1 MMFASVFASLGTRIM
16 FVVLAALL
24 GLGGLFIGFVKVIQK
39 DVLAQLMEHL
49 ETGQYKKRE
58 KTLAYMTKIL
68 EQGIHEYYK
77 NFDNA
82 TARKMALDYFK
93 RINDDKGM
101 IYMVVVDKNG
111 VVLFD
116 PVNPKT
122 VGQSGL
128 DAQSVDGVYY
138 VRGYLEAAKKGGGYT
153 YYKMP
158 KYDGGVPEKKF
169 AYSHYDEVSQM
180 VIATTSYYTDY
191 TDINTENQAIKEGV
205 NKVFNENT
213 TKLFLWILTAT
224 IALVVLT
231 LIYAKLRIVK
241 RIDELVLKINAFS
254 HGDKDLRAKIDV
266 GDRND
271 EISQVG
277 RGINLF
283 VENARLIMEEIK
295 GISTSNKTSMD
306 KLVQIAQETQKSMK
320 DSSTTLNSVKNKATD
335 VASMMNISIEQS
347 QGLRK
352 RLIET
357 QGLVKESKD
366 AIGDLFSQIIESAH
380 TEEELSSKVEQL
392 SRNADDVKSILDII
406 NDIADQT
413 NLLALNA
420 AIEAAR
426 AGEHGRGFAV
436 VADEVR
442 NLAGRTQKSLA
453 EINSTIMV
461 IVQEINAV
469 SSQMN
474 LNSQKMERLSDMSK
488 SVQETYEKMSSNLS
502 SVVLDSNQSMDDY
515 AKSGRQIEAMVSDF
529 AEVEKVASKTLA
541 DSSDILNIATHVSG
555 TTMNL
560 DKQVNLFKT

>member
-1 MMFASVFASLGTRIM
+1 MMFSSMFASLGTRIM
-16 FVVLAALL
+16 LVVLVALL
-24 GLGGLFIGFVKVIQK
+24 GLGGLFIGFVKVMQK

-180 VIATTSYYTDY
+180 VIVATSYY
-191 TDINTENQAIKEGV
+191 TDINTENKAIKEGV

-213 TKLFLWILTAT
+213 TRLFLWILTAT

-241 RIDELVLKINAFS
+241 RIDELVLKVNAFS
-254 HGDKDLRAKIDV
+254 HGDKDLRIKIDV

-277 RGINLF
+277 HGVNLF

-320 DSSTTLNSVKNKATD
+320 NSSTTLNSVKDKATD
-335 VASMMNISIEQS
+335 VASMMNASIEQS

-366 AIGDLFSQIIESAH
+366 AIGDLFSQITESAH

-461 IVQEINAV
+461 IVQEINNV

-502 SVVLDSNQSMDDY
+502 SVVSDSNQSMDDY
-515 AKSGRQIEAMVSDF
+515 AKSGHQIEAMVSDF
-529 AEVEKVASKTLA
+529 IEVEKVASKTLA

>member
-1 MMFASVFASLGTRIM
+1 MMFSSMFASLGTRIM
-16 FVVLAALL
+16 LVVLAALL
-24 GLGGLFIGFVKVIQK
+24 GLGGLFVGFVKVMQK

-82 TARKMALDYFK
+82 TARKMALNYFK

-128 DAQSVDGVYY
+128 EAQSVDGVYY

-180 VIATTSYYTDY
+180 VIAATSYY
-191 TDINTENQAIKEGV
+191 TDINTENKAIKEGV

-295 GISTSNKTSMD
+295 GISTLNKTSMD

-335 VASMMNISIEQS
+335 IASMMNISIEQS

-357 QGLVKESKD
+357 QGLVKESKE
-366 AIGDLFSQIIESAH
+366 AIGDLFSQITESAH

-461 IVQEINAV
+461 IVQEINDV

-502 SVVLDSNQSMDDY
+502 SVVSDSNQSMDDY

-529 AEVEKVASKTLA
+529 VGVEKVASKTLA

-560 DKQVNLFKT
+560 DK

>member
-1 MMFASVFASLGTRIM
+1 MMFSSMFASLGTRIM
-16 FVVLAALL
+16 LVVLAALL
-24 GLGGLFIGFVKVIQK
+24 GLGGLFIGFVKVMQK

-49 ETGQYKKRE
+49 ENGQYKKRE
-58 KTLAYMTKIL
+58 KTLAYMTKLL

-77 NFDNA
+77 SFDNA

-180 VIATTSYYTDY
+180 VIAATSYY
-191 TDINTENQAIKEGV
+191 TDINTENKAIKEGV

-213 TKLFLWILTAT
+213 TKLFLWILSAT

-231 LIYAKLRIVK
+231 LVYAKLRIVK

-295 GISTSNKTSMD
+295 GISTLNKTSMD
-306 KLVQIAQETQKSMK
+306 KLVQITQETQKSMK

-335 VASMMNISIEQS
+335 IASMMNISIEQS

-366 AIGDLFSQIIESAH
+366 AIGDLFSQITESAH
-380 TEEELSSKVEQL
+380 TEEELSSQVEQL

-488 SVQETYEKMSSNLS
+488 SVEETYEKMSSNLS

-515 AKSGRQIEAMVSDF
+515 AKSGHQIEAMVSDF
-529 AEVEKVASKTLA
+529 VEVEKVASKTLA
-541 DSSDILNIATHVSG
+541 DSSGILNIATHVSE
-555 TTMNL
+555 TTINL

>member
-1 MMFASVFASLGTRIM
+1 MFASLGTRIM
-16 FVVLAALL
+16 LVVLAALL
-24 GLGGLFIGFVKVIQK
+24 GLGGLFIGFVKVMQK

-58 KTLAYMTKIL
+58 KTLAYMTKII

-77 NFDNA
+77 NSDNA

-128 DAQSVDGVYY
+128 EAQSVDGVYY

-180 VIATTSYYTDY
+180 VIVATSYY
-191 TDINTENQAIKEGV
+191 TDINTENKAIKEGV

-213 TKLFLWILTAT
+213 TKLLLWILTAT

-254 HGDKDLRAKIDV
+254 HGDKDLRARIDV

-295 GISTSNKTSMD
+295 GISTLNKTSMD
-306 KLVQIAQETQKSMK
+306 KLVQITQETQKSMK
-320 DSSTTLNSVKNKATD
+320 NSSTTLNSVKNKATD
-335 VASMMNISIEQS
+335 IASMMNISIEQS

-357 QGLVKESKD
+357 QGLVKESKE
-366 AIGDLFSQIIESAH
+366 AIGDLFSQITESAH

-461 IVQEINAV
+461 IVQEINDV

-502 SVVLDSNQSMDDY
+502 SVVQDSNQSMDDY
-515 AKSGRQIEAMVSDF
+515 AKSGHQIEAMVSDF
-529 AEVEKVASKTLA
+529 VEVEKVASKTLA

>member
-1 MMFASVFASLGTRIM
+1 MFSSMFASLGTRIM
-16 FVVLAALL
+16 LVVLAALL
-24 GLGGLFIGFVKVIQK
+24 GLGGLFIGFVKVMQK

-49 ETGQYKKRE
+49 ENGQYKKRE
-58 KTLAYMTKIL
+58 KTLAYMTKLL

-77 NFDNA
+77 SFDNA

-180 VIATTSYYTDY
+180 VIAATSYY
-191 TDINTENQAIKEGV
+191 TDINTENKAIKEGV

-224 IALVVLT
+224 VALVVLT
-231 LIYAKLRIVK
+231 LVYAKLRIVK

-277 RGINLF
+277 HGINLF

-295 GISTSNKTSMD
+295 GISTLNKTSMD
-306 KLVQIAQETQKSMK
+306 KLVQITQETQKSMK
-320 DSSTTLNSVKNKATD
+320 NSSTTLNSVKNKATD
-335 VASMMNISIEQS
+335 IASMMNISIEQS

-366 AIGDLFSQIIESAH
+366 AIGDLFSQITESAH
-380 TEEELSSKVEQL
+380 TEEELSSQVEQL

-515 AKSGRQIEAMVSDF
+515 AKSGHQIEAMVSDF
-529 AEVEKVASKTLA
+529 VEVEKVASKTLA

>member
-1 MMFASVFASLGTRIM
+1 MMFSSMFASLGTRIM
-16 FVVLAALL
+16 LVVLAALL
-24 GLGGLFIGFVKVIQK
+24 GLGGLFIGFVKVMQK

-58 KTLAYMTKIL
+58 KTLTYMTKII

-77 NFDNA
+77 SFDNA

-128 DAQSVDGVYY
+128 DARSVDGVYY

-180 VIATTSYYTDY
+180 VITATSYY
-191 TDINTENQAIKEGV
+191 TDINTENKAIKEGV

-266 GDRND
+266 DDRND

-277 RGINLF
+277 RGVNLF

-320 DSSTTLNSVKNKATD
+320 DFSTTLNSVKNKATD
-335 VASMMNISIEQS
+335 IASMMNISIEQS

-366 AIGDLFSQIIESAH
+366 AIGDLFSQITESAH

-461 IVQEINAV
+461 IVQEINDV

-502 SVVLDSNQSMDDY
+502 SVVSDSNQSMDDY

>member
-1 MMFASVFASLGTRIM
+1 MMFSSMFASLGTRIM
-16 FVVLAALL
+16 LVVLAALL
-24 GLGGLFIGFVKVIQK
+24 GLGGLFIGFVKVMQK

-49 ETGQYKKRE
+49 ENGQYKKRE

-180 VIATTSYYTDY
+180 VIAATSYY
-191 TDINTENQAIKEGV
+191 TDINTENKAIKEGV

-213 TKLFLWILTAT
+213 TRLFLWILTAT

-231 LIYAKLRIVK
+231 LVYAKLRIVK

-254 HGDKDLRAKIDV
+254 RGDKDLRIKIDV

-277 RGINLF
+277 RGVNLF

-295 GISTSNKTSMD
+295 GISTLNKTSMD
-306 KLVQIAQETQKSMK
+306 KLVQITQETQKSMK

-335 VASMMNISIEQS
+335 IASMMNISIEQS

-366 AIGDLFSQIIESAH
+366 AIGDLFSQITESAH

-461 IVQEINAV
+461 IVQEINDV

-515 AKSGRQIEAMVSDF
+515 AKSGHQIEAMVSDF

>member
-1 MMFASVFASLGTRIM
+1 MMFASLGTRIM
-16 FVVLAALL
+16 LVVLAALL
-24 GLGGLFIGFVKVIQK
+24 GLGGLFIGFVKVMQK

-180 VIATTSYYTDY
+180 VIAATSYY
-191 TDINTENQAIKEGV
+191 TDINTEDKAIKEGV

-224 IALVVLT
+224 IALVVLA

-266 GDRND
+266 DDRND

-277 RGINLF
+277 RGVNLF

-295 GISTSNKTSMD
+295 GISTLNKTSMD

-320 DSSTTLNSVKNKATD
+320 NSSTTLNSVKNKATD
-335 VASMMNISIEQS
+335 IASMMNASIEQS

-366 AIGDLFSQIIESAH
+366 AIGDLFSQITESAH

-515 AKSGRQIEAMVSDF
+515 AKSGHQIEAMVSDF

-541 DSSDILNIATHVSG
+541 DSSDILNIATHVNG

>member
-24 GLGGLFIGFVKVIQK
+24 GLGGLFIGFVKVMQK

-68 EQGIHEYYK
+68 EQSIHEYYK

-180 VIATTSYYTDY
+180 VIAATSYY
-191 TDINTENQAIKEGV
+191 TDINTENKAIKEGV
-205 NKVFNENT
+205 SKVFNENT

-254 HGDKDLRAKIDV
+254 HGDKDLRTKIDV

-277 RGINLF
+277 RGVNLF

-335 VASMMNISIEQS
+335 VASMMNASIEQS

-380 TEEELSSKVEQL
+380 TEEELSSQVEQL

-502 SVVLDSNQSMDDY
+502 SVVSDSNQSMDDY

-529 AEVEKVASKTLA
+529 VGVEKVASKTLA

>member
-1 MMFASVFASLGTRIM
+1 MVFSSMFASLGTRIM
-16 FVVLAALL
+16 LVVLAALL
-24 GLGGLFIGFVKVIQK
+24 GLGGLFIGFVKVMQK

-180 VIATTSYYTDY
+180 VIAATSYY
-191 TDINTENQAIKEGV
+191 TDINTENKAIKEGV
-205 NKVFNENT
+205 NKVFDENT

-241 RIDELVLKINAFS
+241 RIDELVLKVNAFS
-254 HGDKDLRAKIDV
+254 HGDKDLRIKIDV

-277 RGINLF
+277 RGVNLF

-306 KLVQIAQETQKSMK
+306 KLVHIVQETQKSMK
-320 DSSTTLNSVKNKATD
+320 NSSTTLNSVKNKATD
-335 VASMMNISIEQS
+335 VASMMNTSIEQS

-461 IVQEINAV
+461 IVQEINDV

-502 SVVLDSNQSMDDY
+502 SVVSDSNQSMDDY

-529 AEVEKVASKTLA
+529 VEVEKVASKTLA

-555 TTMNL
+555 TTMSL

>member
-1 MMFASVFASLGTRIM
+1 ML
-16 FVVLAALL
+16 VVLAALL
-24 GLGGLFIGFVKVIQK
+24 GLGGLFIGFVKVMQK

-180 VIATTSYYTDY
+180 VIAATSYY
-191 TDINTENQAIKEGV
+191 TDINTENKAIKEGV

-213 TKLFLWILTAT
+213 TRLFLWILTAT

-266 GDRND
+266 DDRND

-277 RGINLF
+277 RGVNLF

-295 GISTSNKTSMD
+295 GISTLNKTSMD

-320 DSSTTLNSVKNKATD
+320 NSSTTLNSVKNKATD
-335 VASMMNISIEQS
+335 IASMMNTSIEQS

-366 AIGDLFSQIIESAH
+366 AIGDLFSQITESAH

-461 IVQEINAV
+461 IVQEINDV

-502 SVVLDSNQSMDDY
+502 SVVSDSNQSMDDY
-515 AKSGRQIEAMVSDF
+515 AKSGHQIEAMVSDF

>member
-1 MMFASVFASLGTRIM
+1 MFASVFASLGTRIM

-24 GLGGLFIGFVKVIQK
+24 GLGGLFIGFVKVMQK

-82 TARKMALDYFK
+82 TARKMALNYFK

-128 DAQSVDGVYY
+128 EAQSVDGVYY

-180 VIATTSYYTDY
+180 VIATTSYYTD
-191 TDINTENQAIKEGV
+191 INTENQAIKESV

-254 HGDKDLRAKIDV
+254 RGDKDLRAKIDV

-277 RGINLF
+277 RGVNLF

-335 VASMMNISIEQS
+335 VASMMNASIEQS

-380 TEEELSSKVEQL
+380 TEEELSSQVEQL

-502 SVVLDSNQSMDDY
+502 SVVLDSNQTMDDY

-529 AEVEKVASKTLA
+529 VGVEKVASKTLA

>member
-1 MMFASVFASLGTRIM
+1 MVFFSMFSSLGFRIM
-16 FVVLAALL
+16 FIVLAALL
-24 GLGGLFIGFVKVIQK
+24 GLGGLFIGFVKVMQK
-39 DVLAQLMEHL
+39 GVLAQLMEHL
-49 ETGQYKKRE
+49 ENGQYKKRE
-58 KTLAYMTKIL
+58 KTLAYMTKLL

-77 NFDNA
+77 SFDNA

-180 VIATTSYYTDY
+180 VIAATSYY
-191 TDINTENQAIKEGV
+191 TDINTENKAIKESV

-254 HGDKDLRAKIDV
+254 HGDKDLRIKIDV

-277 RGINLF
+277 HGINLF

-295 GISTSNKTSMD
+295 GISTLNKTSMD
-306 KLVQIAQETQKSMK
+306 KLVQIVQKTQKSMK
-320 DSSTTLNSVKNKATD
+320 NSSTTLNSVKNKATD
-335 VASMMNISIEQS
+335 ITSMMNISIEQS

-366 AIGDLFSQIIESAH
+366 AIGDLFSQITESAH
-380 TEEELSSKVEQL
+380 TEEELSSQVEQL

-502 SVVLDSNQSMDDY
+502 SVVQDSNQSMDDY
-515 AKSGRQIEAMVSDF
+515 AKSGHQIEAMVSDF
-529 AEVEKVASKTLA
+529 VEVEKVASNTLA
-541 DSSDILNIATHVSG
+541 DSSDILNIATHVSE
-555 TTMNL
+555 TAMNL

>member
-1 MMFASVFASLGTRIM
+1 M

-24 GLGGLFIGFVKVIQK
+24 GLGGLFIGFVKVMQK
-39 DVLAQLMEHL
+39 DVLVQLMEHL

-180 VIATTSYYTDY
+180 VIAATSYY
-191 TDINTENQAIKEGV
+191 TDINTENKAIKEGV

-254 HGDKDLRAKIDV
+254 HGDKDLRAKIEV

-295 GISTSNKTSMD
+295 GISTLNKTSMD

-320 DSSTTLNSVKNKATD
+320 NSSTTLNSVKNKATD
-335 VASMMNISIEQS
+335 IASMMNASIEQS

-366 AIGDLFSQIIESAH
+366 AIGDLFSQITESAH
-380 TEEELSSKVEQL
+380 TEEELSSQVEQL

-502 SVVLDSNQSMDDY
+502 SVVSDSNQSMDDY
-515 AKSGRQIEAMVSDF
+515 AKSGHQIEVMVSDF

>member
-1 MMFASVFASLGTRIM
+1 MMFSSMFASLGTRIM
-16 FVVLAALL
+16 LVVLAALL
-24 GLGGLFIGFVKVIQK
+24 GLGGLFIGFVKVMQK

-49 ETGQYKKRE
+49 ENGQYKKRE
-58 KTLAYMTKIL
+58 KTLAYMTKLL

-77 NFDNA
+77 SFDNA

-128 DAQSVDGVYY
+128 EAQSVDGVYY

-180 VIATTSYYTDY
+180 VIAATSYY
-191 TDINTENQAIKEGV
+191 TDINTENKAIKEGV

-231 LIYAKLRIVK
+231 LVYAKLRIVK

-295 GISTSNKTSMD
+295 GISTLNKTSMD
-306 KLVQIAQETQKSMK
+306 KLVQITQETQKSMK

-335 VASMMNISIEQS
+335 IASMMNISIEQS

-366 AIGDLFSQIIESAH
+366 AIGDLFSQITESAH
-380 TEEELSSKVEQL
+380 TEEELSSQVEQL

-515 AKSGRQIEAMVSDF
+515 AKSGHQIEAMVSDF
-529 AEVEKVASKTLA
+529 VEVEKVASKTLA
-541 DSSDILNIATHVSG
+541 DSSDILNIATHVSE

>member
-1 MMFASVFASLGTRIM
+1 M

-24 GLGGLFIGFVKVIQK
+24 GLGGLFIGFVKVMQK

-58 KTLAYMTKIL
+58 KTLAYMTKII

-128 DAQSVDGVYY
+128 SLQSVDGVYY

-180 VIATTSYYTDY
+180 VIAATSYY
-191 TDINTENQAIKEGV
+191 TDINTENKAIKEGV

-213 TKLFLWILTAT
+213 AKLFLWILTAT

-254 HGDKDLRAKIDV
+254 HGDKDLRTKIDV

-277 RGINLF
+277 RGVNLF

-335 VASMMNISIEQS
+335 VASMMNASIEQS

-380 TEEELSSKVEQL
+380 TEEELSSQVEQL

-502 SVVLDSNQSMDDY
+502 SVVSDSNQSMDDY

-529 AEVEKVASKTLA
+529 VGVEKVASKTLA

>member
-1 MMFASVFASLGTRIM
+1 MFASVFASLGTRIM

-24 GLGGLFIGFVKVIQK
+24 GLGGLFIGFVKVMQK

-58 KTLAYMTKIL
+58 KTLAYMTKLL

-77 NFDNA
+77 SFDNA

-180 VIATTSYYTDY
+180 VIAATSYY
-191 TDINTENQAIKEGV
+191 TDINTENKAIKEGV

-213 TKLFLWILTAT
+213 AKLFLWILTAT

-231 LIYAKLRIVK
+231 LIYARLRIVK

-254 HGDKDLRAKIDV
+254 HGDKDLRTKIDV

-277 RGINLF
+277 RGVNLF

-335 VASMMNISIEQS
+335 VASMMNASIEQS

-380 TEEELSSKVEQL
+380 TEEELSSQVEQL

-502 SVVLDSNQSMDDY
+502 SVVRDSNKSMDDY

-529 AEVEKVASKTLA
+529 VGVEKVASKTLA

>member
-1 MMFASVFASLGTRIM
+1 ML
-16 FVVLAALL
+16 VVLAALIF
-24 GLGGLFIGFVKVIQK
+24 LGGLSIGLVKFMQK
-39 DVLAQLMEHL
+39 DALAQLMEHL

-58 KTLAYMTKIL
+58 KTLAYMTKLL

-77 NFDNA
+77 DFDNA

-180 VIATTSYYTDY
+180 VIAATSYY
-191 TDINTENQAIKEGV
+191 TDINTENRAIKEGV

-213 TKLFLWILTAT
+213 AKLFLWILTAT

-335 VASMMNISIEQS
+335 VASMMNASIEQS

-352 RLIET
+352 RLIEM

-474 LNSQKMERLSDMSK
+474 LNSQKMERLSNMSK

-502 SVVLDSNQSMDDY
+502 SVVLGSNQSMDDY
-515 AKSGRQIEAMVSDF
+515 TKSGHQIEAMVSDF
-529 AEVEKVASKTLA
+529 VEVEKVASKTLA
-541 DSSDILNIATHVSG
+541 DSSDILNIATHVSE

>member
-24 GLGGLFIGFVKVIQK
+24 GLGGLFIGFVKVMQK

-58 KTLAYMTKIL
+58 KTLAYMTKLL

-77 NFDNA
+77 SFDNA

-180 VIATTSYYTDY
+180 VIAATSYY
-191 TDINTENQAIKEGV
+191 TDINTENKAIKEGV

-213 TKLFLWILTAT
+213 AKLFLWILTAT

-254 HGDKDLRAKIDV
+254 HGDKDLRTKIDV

-277 RGINLF
+277 RGVNLF

-320 DSSTTLNSVKNKATD
+320 NSSTTLNSVKNKATD
-335 VASMMNISIEQS
+335 IANMMNASIEQS

-366 AIGDLFSQIIESAH
+366 AIGDLFSQIIESTH
-380 TEEELSSKVEQL
+380 TEEELSSQVEQL
-392 SRNADDVKSILDII
+392 SRNTDDVKSILDII

-474 LNSQKMERLSDMSK
+474 LNSQKMQRLSDMSK

-502 SVVLDSNQSMDDY
+502 SVVRDSNQSMDDY

-529 AEVEKVASKTLA
+529 VGVEKVASKTLA

>member
-1 MMFASVFASLGTRIM
+1 ML
-16 FVVLAALL
+16 VVLAALL
-24 GLGGLFIGFVKVIQK
+24 GLGGLFIGFVKVMQK

-180 VIATTSYYTDY
+180 VIAATSYY
-191 TDINTENQAIKEGV
+191 TDINTENKAIKEGV

-266 GDRND
+266 DDRND

-277 RGINLF
+277 RGVNLF

-335 VASMMNISIEQS
+335 VASMMNASIEQS

-366 AIGDLFSQIIESAH
+366 AIGDLFSQITESAH

-461 IVQEINAV
+461 IVQEINDV

-502 SVVLDSNQSMDDY
+502 SVVSDSNQSMDDY
-515 AKSGRQIEAMVSDF
+515 AKSGHQIEAMVSDF
-529 AEVEKVASKTLA
+529 AEVEKVASKTLT

>member
-1 MMFASVFASLGTRIM
+1 MFASVFASLGTRIM

-24 GLGGLFIGFVKVIQK
+24 GLGGLFIGFVKVMQK

-58 KTLAYMTKIL
+58 KTLAYMTKLL

-77 NFDNA
+77 SFDNA

-180 VIATTSYYTDY
+180 VIAATSYY
-191 TDINTENQAIKEGV
+191 TDINTENKAIKEGV

-213 TKLFLWILTAT
+213 AKLFLWILTAT

-254 HGDKDLRAKIDV
+254 HGDKDLRTKIDV

-277 RGINLF
+277 HGVNLF

-306 KLVQIAQETQKSMK
+306 KLVQIVQETQKSMK

-335 VASMMNISIEQS
+335 VAIMMNASIEQS

-380 TEEELSSKVEQL
+380 TEEELSSQVEQL

-461 IVQEINAV
+461 IVQEINDV

-502 SVVLDSNQSMDDY
+502 SVVSDSNQSMDDY
-515 AKSGRQIEAMVSDF
+515 AKSGHQIEAMVSDF
-529 AEVEKVASKTLA
+529 VEVEKVASKTLA

>member
-16 FVVLAALL
+16 LVVLAALL

-180 VIATTSYYTDY
+180 VIAATSYY
-191 TDINTENQAIKEGV
+191 TDINTENRAIKEGV

-277 RGINLF
+277 RGVNLF

-306 KLVQIAQETQKSMK
+306 KLVQIVQETQKSMK

-335 VASMMNISIEQS
+335 VASMMNASIEQS

-366 AIGDLFSQIIESAH
+366 AIGDLFSQITESAH

-461 IVQEINAV
+461 IVQEINDV

-529 AEVEKVASKTLA
+529 VGVEKVASKTLA

-555 TTMNL
+555 TAMNL

>member
-1 MMFASVFASLGTRIM
+1 MFASVFASLGTRIM

-24 GLGGLFIGFVKVIQK
+24 GLGGLFIGSVKVIQK

-180 VIATTSYYTDY
+180 VIAATSYY
-191 TDINTENQAIKEGV
+191 TDINTENKAIKEGV

-335 VASMMNISIEQS
+335 VASMMNASIEQS

-366 AIGDLFSQIIESAH
+366 AIGDLFSQITESAH

-461 IVQEINAV
+461 IVQEINDV

-502 SVVLDSNQSMDDY
+502 SVVRDSNQSMDDY
-515 AKSGRQIEAMVSDF
+515 AKSGHQIEAMVSDF
-529 AEVEKVASKTLA
+529 VGVEKVASKTLA

>member
-1 MMFASVFASLGTRIM
+1 MVFSSMLASLGTRIM
-16 FVVLAALL
+16 LVVLAALL
-24 GLGGLFIGFVKVIQK
+24 GLGGLFIGFVKVMQK

-49 ETGQYKKRE
+49 ENGQYKKRE
-58 KTLAYMTKIL
+58 KTLAYMTKLL

-77 NFDNA
+77 SFDNA

-180 VIATTSYYTDY
+180 VIAATSYY
-191 TDINTENQAIKEGV
+191 TDINTENKAIKEGV

-213 TKLFLWILTAT
+213 TKLFLWILSTT
-224 IALVVLT
+224 IVLVVLT
-231 LIYAKLRIVK
+231 LVYAKLRIVK

-295 GISTSNKTSMD
+295 GISTLNKTSMD
-306 KLVQIAQETQKSMK
+306 KLVQITQETQKSMK

-335 VASMMNISIEQS
+335 IASMMNISIEQS

-366 AIGDLFSQIIESAH
+366 AIGDLFSQITESAH
-380 TEEELSSKVEQL
+380 TEEELSSQVEQL

-515 AKSGRQIEAMVSDF
+515 AKSGHQIEAMVSDF
-529 AEVEKVASKTLA
+529 VEVEKVASKTLA
-541 DSSDILNIATHVSG
+541 DSSDILNIATHVSE
-555 TTMNL
+555 TTINL

>member
-1 MMFASVFASLGTRIM
+1 MMFSSMFASLGTRIM
-16 FVVLAALL
+16 LVVLVALL
-24 GLGGLFIGFVKVIQK
+24 GLGGLFIGFVKVMQK

-49 ETGQYKKRE
+49 ETEQYKKRE
-58 KTLAYMTKIL
+58 KTLAYMTKII

-77 NFDNA
+77 SFDNA
-82 TARKMALDYFK
+82 TARRMALDYFK
-93 RINDDKGM
+93 HINDDKGM

-180 VIATTSYYTDY
+180 VIATTSYYTD
-191 TDINTENQAIKEGV
+191 INTENKAIKEGV

-213 TKLFLWILTAT
+213 TRLFLWILAAT

-241 RIDELVLKINAFS
+241 RINELVFKINAFS

-295 GISTSNKTSMD
+295 GISALNKTSMD
-306 KLVQIAQETQKSMK
+306 KLVQITQETQKSMK

-335 VASMMNISIEQS
+335 IASMMNASIEQS

-366 AIGDLFSQIIESAH
+366 AIGDLFSQITESAH
-380 TEEELSSKVEQL
+380 TEEELSSQVEQL

-461 IVQEINAV
+461 IVQEINTV

-515 AKSGRQIEAMVSDF
+515 AKSGHQIEAMVSDF
-529 AEVEKVASKTLA
+529 VEVEKVASKTLA
-541 DSSDILNIATHVSG
+541 DSSDILNIATHVSE
-555 TTMNL
+555 TAMNL

>member
-1 MMFASVFASLGTRIM
+1 MFSSMFASLGTRIM
-16 FVVLAALL
+16 LVVLAALL
-24 GLGGLFIGFVKVIQK
+24 GLGGLFIGFVKVMQK

-58 KTLAYMTKIL
+58 KTLAYMTKII

-77 NFDNA
+77 DFDNA

-180 VIATTSYYTDY
+180 VIATTSYYTD
-191 TDINTENQAIKEGV
+191 INTENKAIKEGV

-254 HGDKDLRAKIDV
+254 HGDKDLRTKIDV

-277 RGINLF
+277 RGVNLF

-306 KLVQIAQETQKSMK
+306 KLVQIVQETQKSMK

-335 VASMMNISIEQS
+335 VAIMMNASIEQS

-380 TEEELSSKVEQL
+380 TEEELSSQVEQL

-502 SVVLDSNQSMDDY
+502 SVVSDSNQSMDDY

-529 AEVEKVASKTLA
+529 VGVEKVASKTLA

>member
-180 VIATTSYYTDY
+180 VIAATSYY
-191 TDINTENQAIKEGV
+191 TDINTENKAIKEGV

-366 AIGDLFSQIIESAH
+366 AIGDLFSQITESAH

-461 IVQEINAV
+461 IVQEINDV

-502 SVVLDSNQSMDDY
+502 SVVRDSNQSMDDY
-515 AKSGRQIEAMVSDF
+515 AKSGHQIEAMVSDF
-529 AEVEKVASKTLA
+529 VEVEKVASKTLA

>member
-1 MMFASVFASLGTRIM
+1 MMFSSMFASLGTRIM
-16 FVVLAALL
+16 FVVLADLL

-180 VIATTSYYTDY
+180 VIAATSYY
-191 TDINTENQAIKEGV
+191 TDINTENKAIKEGV

-277 RGINLF
+277 RGVNLF

-320 DSSTTLNSVKNKATD
+320 NSSTTLNSVKNKATD
-335 VASMMNISIEQS
+335 IASMMNISIEQS

-366 AIGDLFSQIIESAH
+366 AIGDLFSQITESAH

-461 IVQEINAV
+461 IVQEINDV

-502 SVVLDSNQSMDDY
+502 SVVQDSNQSMDDY
-515 AKSGRQIEAMVSDF
+515 AKSGHQIEAMVSDF

>member
-24 GLGGLFIGFVKVIQK
+24 GLGGLFIGFVKVMQK

-58 KTLAYMTKIL
+58 KTLAYMTKLL

-77 NFDNA
+77 SFDNA

-180 VIATTSYYTDY
+180 VIAATSYY
-191 TDINTENQAIKEGV
+191 TDINTENKAIKEGV

-254 HGDKDLRAKIDV
+254 HGDKDLRTKIDV

-277 RGINLF
+277 RGVNLF

-335 VASMMNISIEQS
+335 VASMMNASIEQS

-380 TEEELSSKVEQL
+380 TEEELSSQVEQL

-502 SVVLDSNQSMDDY
+502 SVVSDSNQSMDDY

-529 AEVEKVASKTLA
+529 AEVEKVSSKTLA

>member
-1 MMFASVFASLGTRIM
+1 MFASVFASLGTRIM

-24 GLGGLFIGFVKVIQK
+24 GLGGLFIGFVKVMQK
-39 DVLAQLMEHL
+39 DVLVQLMEHL

-77 NFDNA
+77 SFDNA

-158 KYDGGVPEKKF
+158 KQDGGVPEKKF

-180 VIATTSYYTDY
+180 VIAATSYY
-191 TDINTENQAIKEGV
+191 TDINTENQAITEGV
-205 NKVFNENT
+205 GKVFNENT
-213 TKLFLWILTAT
+213 AKLFLWILTAT

-254 HGDKDLRAKIDV
+254 HGDKDLRTKIDV

-277 RGINLF
+277 RGVNLF

-335 VASMMNISIEQS
+335 VASMMNASIEQS

-380 TEEELSSKVEQL
+380 TEEELSSQVEQL
-392 SRNADDVKSILDII
+392 SCNADDVKSILDII

-502 SVVLDSNQSMDDY
+502 SVVSDSNQSMDDY

-529 AEVEKVASKTLA
+529 VGVEKVASKTLA

>member
-1 MMFASVFASLGTRIM
+1 MFSSMFSSLGTRIM
-16 FVVLAALL
+16 LVVLVALL
-24 GLGGLFIGFVKVIQK
+24 GLGGLFIGFVKVMQK

-101 IYMVVVDKNG
+101 IYIVVVDKNG

-180 VIATTSYYTDY
+180 VIAATSYY
-191 TDINTENQAIKEGV
+191 TDINTENKAIKEGV
-205 NKVFNENT
+205 NKVFDENT

-224 IALVVLT
+224 ITLVVLT

-254 HGDKDLRAKIDV
+254 RGDKDLRIKIDV

-277 RGINLF
+277 HGVNLF

-295 GISTSNKTSMD
+295 GISTLNKTSMD
-306 KLVQIAQETQKSMK
+306 KLVQITQETQKSMK

-335 VASMMNISIEQS
+335 IASMMNASIEQS

-366 AIGDLFSQIIESAH
+366 AIGDLFSQITESAH
-380 TEEELSSKVEQL
+380 TEEELSSKVEYL

-488 SVQETYEKMSSNLS
+488 NVQETYEKMSSNLS
-502 SVVLDSNQSMDDY
+502 SVVSDSNQSMDDY
-515 AKSGRQIEAMVSDF
+515 AKSGHQIEAMVSDF

>member
-1 MMFASVFASLGTRIM
+1 MVFSSLGIRII
-16 FVVLAALL
+16 FIVLAALL
-24 GLGGLFIGFVKVIQK
+24 SLGGLFIGFVKVMQK

-58 KTLAYMTKIL
+58 KTLAYMTEII

-77 NFDNA
+77 SFDNA

-169 AYSHYDEVSQM
+169 AYSHYDEMSQM
-180 VIATTSYYTDY
+180 VIATTSYYTD
-191 TDINTENQAIKEGV
+191 INTENKAIKEGV
-205 NKVFNENT
+205 IKVFNENT

-224 IALVVLT
+224 IALVVLA

-241 RIDELVLKINAFS
+241 RIDELVFKINAFS
-254 HGDKDLRAKIDV
+254 HGDKDLRVKIDV

-277 RGINLF
+277 RGVNLF

-295 GISTSNKTSMD
+295 GISTLNKTSMD
-306 KLVQIAQETQKSMK
+306 KLVHITQETQKSMK
-320 DSSTTLNSVKNKATD
+320 NSSTILNSVKNKATD
-335 VASMMNISIEQS
+335 IVSMMNASIEQS

-352 RLIET
+352 HLIET
-357 QGLVKESKD
+357 QAFVKESKD
-366 AIGDLFSQIIESAH
+366 AIGDLFSQITESAH
-380 TEEELSSKVEQL
+380 TEEELSSQVEQL

-502 SVVLDSNQSMDDY
+502 SVVQDSNQSMDDY
-515 AKSGRQIEAMVSDF
+515 AKSGHQIEAMVSDF
-529 AEVEKVASKTLA
+529 VEVEKVASKTLA
-541 DSSDILNIATHVSG
+541 DSSDILNIATHVSE
-555 TTMNL
+555 TAMNL

>member
-39 DVLAQLMEHL
+39 DVLVQLMEHL

-77 NFDNA
+77 SFDNA

-180 VIATTSYYTDY
+180 VIAATSYY
-191 TDINTENQAIKEGV
+191 TDINTENRAIKEGV

-213 TKLFLWILTAT
+213 AKLFLWILTAT

-254 HGDKDLRAKIDV
+254 HGDKDLRTKIDV

-335 VASMMNISIEQS
+335 IVSMMNASIEQS

-380 TEEELSSKVEQL
+380 TEEELSSQVEQL

-502 SVVLDSNQSMDDY
+502 SVVSDSNQSMDDY
-515 AKSGRQIEAMVSDF
+515 AKSGHQIEAMVGDF

-541 DSSDILNIATHVSG
+541 DSSNILNIATHVSG

>member
-1 MMFASVFASLGTRIM
+1 MMFSSMFASLGTRIM
-16 FVVLAALL
+16 LVVLAALL
-24 GLGGLFIGFVKVIQK
+24 GLGGLFIGFVKVMQK

-49 ETGQYKKRE
+49 ENGQYKKRE
-58 KTLAYMTKIL
+58 KTLAYMTKLL

-77 NFDNA
+77 SFDNA

-128 DAQSVDGVYY
+128 EAQSVDGVYY

-180 VIATTSYYTDY
+180 VIVATSYY
-191 TDINTENQAIKEGV
+191 TDINTENKAIKEGV

-231 LIYAKLRIVK
+231 LVYAKLRIVK
-241 RIDELVLKINAFS
+241 RIDELVLKINTFS
-254 HGDKDLRAKIDV
+254 HGDKDLRTRIDV

-277 RGINLF
+277 RGVNLF

-295 GISTSNKTSMD
+295 EISTLNKTSMD
-306 KLVQIAQETQKSMK
+306 QLVQITQETQKSMK

-335 VASMMNISIEQS
+335 VASMMNASIEQS

-357 QGLVKESKD
+357 QAFVKESKD
-366 AIGDLFSQIIESAH
+366 AIGHLFSQITESAH
-380 TEEELSSKVEQL
+380 TEEELSSQVEQL

-515 AKSGRQIEAMVSDF
+515 AKSGHQIEAMVSDF
-529 AEVEKVASKTLA
+529 VGVEKVVSKTLA
-541 DSSDILNIATHVSG
+541 DSSDILNIATHVSE
-555 TTMNL
+555 TTINL

>member
-16 FVVLAALL
+16 LVVLAALL
-24 GLGGLFIGFVKVIQK
+24 GLGGLFIGFVKVMQK

-58 KTLAYMTKIL
+58 KTLAYMTKII

-77 NFDNA
+77 SFDNA

-180 VIATTSYYTDY
+180 VIAATSYY
-191 TDINTENQAIKEGV
+191 TDINTENQAITEGV
-205 NKVFNENT
+205 GKVFNENT
-213 TKLFLWILTAT
+213 AKLFLWILTAT

-254 HGDKDLRAKIDV
+254 HGDKDLRTKIDV

-277 RGINLF
+277 RGVNLF

-335 VASMMNISIEQS
+335 VASMMNASIEQS

-380 TEEELSSKVEQL
+380 TEEELSSQVEQL

-515 AKSGRQIEAMVSDF
+515 AKSGHQIEAMVSDF
-529 AEVEKVASKTLA
+529 VGVEKVASKTLA
-541 DSSDILNIATHVSG
+541 DSSDILNIATHVSE

>member
-39 DVLAQLMEHL
+39 DVLVQLMEHL

-180 VIATTSYYTDY
+180 VIAATSYY
-191 TDINTENQAIKEGV
+191 TDINTENKAIKEGV

-224 IALVVLT
+224 IALVVLA

-529 AEVEKVASKTLA
+529 VGVEKMASKTLA

>member
-1 MMFASVFASLGTRIM
+1 MFASVFASLGTRIM

-24 GLGGLFIGFVKVIQK
+24 GLGGLFIGFVKVMQK

-77 NFDNA
+77 SFDND

-180 VIATTSYYTDY
+180 VIAATSYY
-191 TDINTENQAIKEGV
+191 TDINTENKAIKEGV

-213 TKLFLWILTAT
+213 TRLFLWILTAT

-241 RIDELVLKINAFS
+241 RIDELVLKVNAFS
-254 HGDKDLRAKIDV
+254 HGDKDLRAKINV

-335 VASMMNISIEQS
+335 IASMMNISIEQS

-366 AIGDLFSQIIESAH
+366 AIGDLFSQITESAH

-461 IVQEINAV
+461 IVQEINDV

-502 SVVLDSNQSMDDY
+502 SVVSDSNQSMDDY
-515 AKSGRQIEAMVSDF
+515 AKSGHQIEAMVSDF

>member
-1 MMFASVFASLGTRIM
+1 MFASVFASLGTRIM

-180 VIATTSYYTDY
+180 VIAATSYY

-213 TKLFLWILTAT
+213 AKLFLWILTAT

-241 RIDELVLKINAFS
+241 RIGELVLKINAFS

-461 IVQEINAV
+461 IVQEINDV

-502 SVVLDSNQSMDDY
+502 SVVRDSNQSMDDY
-515 AKSGRQIEAMVSDF
+515 AKSGHQIEAMVSDF
-529 AEVEKVASKTLA
+529 VEVEKVASKTLA

>member
-1 MMFASVFASLGTRIM
+1 MVFSSMFASLGTRIM
-16 FVVLAALL
+16 LVVLAALIS
-24 GLGGLFIGFVKVIQK
+24 LGGLFIGFVKVMQK

-180 VIATTSYYTDY
+180 VIAATSYY
-191 TDINTENQAIKEGV
+191 TDINTENKAIKEGV

-254 HGDKDLRAKIDV
+254 RGDKDLRIKIDV

-277 RGINLF
+277 HGVNLF

-335 VASMMNISIEQS
+335 IASMMNISIEQS

-366 AIGDLFSQIIESAH
+366 AIGDLFSQITESAH

-461 IVQEINAV
+461 IVQEINDV

-502 SVVLDSNQSMDDY
+502 SVVSDSNQSMDDY

>member
-1 MMFASVFASLGTRIM
+1 MMFSSLGTRIM
-16 FVVLAALL
+16 LVVLAALL
-24 GLGGLFIGFVKVIQK
+24 GLGGLFIGFVKVMQK

-49 ETGQYKKRE
+49 ENGQYKKRE
-58 KTLAYMTKIL
+58 KTLAYMTKLL
-68 EQGIHEYYK
+68 EQGIHKYYK
-77 NFDNA
+77 SFDNA

-180 VIATTSYYTDY
+180 VIAATSYYTD
-191 TDINTENQAIKEGV
+191 INAENKAIKEGV

-231 LIYAKLRIVK
+231 LVYAKLRIVK
-241 RIDELVLKINAFS
+241 RIDELVFKINAFS

-295 GISTSNKTSMD
+295 GISTLNKTSMD
-306 KLVQIAQETQKSMK
+306 KLVQITQETQKGMK
-320 DSSTTLNSVKNKATD
+320 NSSTTLNSVKNKATD
-335 VASMMNISIEQS
+335 IASMMNISIEQS

-366 AIGDLFSQIIESAH
+366 AIGDLFSQITESAH
-380 TEEELSSKVEQL
+380 TEEELSSQVEQL

-515 AKSGRQIEAMVSDF
+515 AKSGHQIEAMVNDF
-529 AEVEKVASKTLA
+529 VEVEKVASKTLA
-541 DSSDILNIATHVSG
+541 DSSDILNIATHVSE
-555 TTMNL
+555 TTINL